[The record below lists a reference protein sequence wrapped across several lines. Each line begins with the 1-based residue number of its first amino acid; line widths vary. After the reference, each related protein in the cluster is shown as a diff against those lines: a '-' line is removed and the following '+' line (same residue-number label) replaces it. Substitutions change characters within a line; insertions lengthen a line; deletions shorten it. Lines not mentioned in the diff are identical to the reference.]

1 MLVVYSH
8 PIPMGEG
15 SVMGHWS
22 LSSMLQALKIIIEFF
37 TKLKNTG
44 MLLANQI
51 RNRDSVHD
59 SVELLMCVI
68 ITNGNDKAYIIAK

>member
-1 MLVVYSH
+1 
-8 PIPMGEG
+8 MGGG

-51 RNRDSVHD
+51 RNRDSAHD
-59 SVELLMCVI
+59 SVELLMRII